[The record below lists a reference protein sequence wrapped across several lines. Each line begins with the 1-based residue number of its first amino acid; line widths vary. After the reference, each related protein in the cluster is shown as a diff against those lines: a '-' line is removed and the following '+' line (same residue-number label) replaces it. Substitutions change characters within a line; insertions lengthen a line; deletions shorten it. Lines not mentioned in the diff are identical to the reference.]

1 MLLQSLLEKAE
12 PVGVPVENLEDG
24 SAPVAEYKEMTG
36 EGLCVATHNPSY
48 VANYDMLRNEVMP
61 SELRIGELFADT

>member
-1 MLLQSLLEKAE
+1 
-12 PVGVPVENLEDG
+12 GVPVENLEDG

-48 VANYDMLRNEVMP
+48 VANYDMCRRLRACSQALNPMDFIP
-61 SELRIGELFADT
+61 MAGDT